1 MCQTAYVTRG
11 HFLPGRHLAFFVLQA
26 PLVLL
31 EKHISQTRHGS
42 SSSCS
47 TASVVAVQQQQQ
59 QQRPAVQSVVHR
71 LLRSCV
77 TFGVLLAL
85 AELLFWP
92 PLEACAADVNGI
104 AELSDALAFV
114 AARLTQPLV

>member
-1 MCQTAYVTRG
+1 MCQAAYVTRG

-31 EKHISQTRHGS
+31 EKHFSQTHRGNS
-42 SSSCS
+42 SNSS
-47 TASVVAVQQQQQ
+47 TASVAAVQALRQQHS
-59 QQRPAVQSVVHR
+59 AVQSVVRR

-85 AELLFWP
+85 AEVLFWP
-92 PLEACAADVNGI
+92 PLEGCAADVNGI
-104 AELSDALAFV
+104 AELSDALAYV
-114 AARLTQPLV
+114 AGRLTHGPG